1 MLIPKEDLES
11 RITRALETDFNSIIQ
26 KIYGEHLERAV
37 ELNDDPEFY
46 LDLSDDEMYE
56 IFETQYRG
64 IDYFASQ
71 YMKLQQLVYELND
84 KLSSDVSQILLA
96 DNVDLFSENN
106 ELHEELQRAR
116 ERIMSLQNDVD
127 YYKDALEEVKIHN
140 SEVESELDYY
150 KDEYM
155 DECESAMG
163 KHYCTKEDLM
173 VEVDR
178 DYFEMLKTYFLNR
191 EV

>member
-11 RITRALETDFNSIIQ
+11 RITRALESDYTDIIH
-26 KIYGEHLERAV
+26 KIYGDYLDLAV
-37 ELNDDPEFY
+37 ELDDDPEFY

-71 YMKLQQLVYELND
+71 YMKLQQLVYELNE
-84 KLSSDVSQILLA
+84 KLSSDISQILLA

-163 KHYCTKEDLM
+163 KHYCTKETEIIL
-173 VEVDR
+173 R
-178 DYFEMLKTYFLNR
+178 C
-191 EV
+191 